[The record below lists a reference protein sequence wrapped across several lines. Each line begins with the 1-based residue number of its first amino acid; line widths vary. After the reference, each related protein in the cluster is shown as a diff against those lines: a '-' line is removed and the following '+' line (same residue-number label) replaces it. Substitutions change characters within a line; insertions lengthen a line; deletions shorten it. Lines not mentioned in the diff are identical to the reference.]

1 MKLTANHG
9 LGTAE
14 STVHNRVVGPFDV
27 GWRWILLDRLTA
39 PDQAGL
45 LSRLK
50 VEVETDESIDKGM
63 DMGNGL
69 SILLSVAF
77 EGDGPWRLS
86 FSTGKERTGEDRQ
99 SEKKGD
105 KGKKEES
112 KNELAL

>member
-1 MKLTANHG
+1 M
-9 LGTAE
+9 
-14 STVHNRVVGPFDV
+14 
-27 GWRWILLDRLTA
+27 LLDRLTA

-77 EGDGPWRLS
+77 EGDGP
-86 FSTGKERTGEDRQ
+86 
-99 SEKKGD
+99 
-105 KGKKEES
+105 
-112 KNELAL
+112 